1 MDKYITDLDQATAV
15 SDSDTLFGNINGQAV
30 QIPVGIVTKA
40 SYKLKRRITISEN
53 TRTILINEDED
64 GNGLNLCRCH
74 IGIVIPPDSSISS
87 SPPSMTLRINGVD
100 NSIYSSNGSIGN
112 GFRLS
117 TIAADGYSAGIDLY
131 AQGTPTLNNL
141 AGMGYY
147 ARYTLTDGAYSAS
160 GDRYAYTTAPTTF
173 FEKITQ
179 IEVMLASSS
188 IYFPLGTIVEVWGM

>member
-1 MDKYITDLDQATAV
+1 
-15 SDSDTLFGNINGQAV
+15 
-30 QIPVGIVTKA
+30 
-40 SYKLKRRITISEN
+40 
-53 TRTILINEDED
+53 
-64 GNGLNLCRCH
+64 
-74 IGIVIPPDSSISS
+74 
-87 SPPSMTLRINGVD
+87 MTLRINGVD

-147 ARYTLTDGAYSAS
+147 ARYTLTDGAYSTS
-160 GDRYAYTTAPTTF
+160 GDRYAYTTAPTTY

-179 IEVMLASSS
+179 VEVILASSS
-188 IYFPLGTIVEVWGM
+188 IYFPSGTVVEVWGN